1 MNRRTTQSLLG
12 FLICVLCLSAHPVF
26 GAMRAPVP
34 DNNTLQ
40 PIPKLVQPHIS
51 GNVNATTHTTT
62 TSATSQEETVAPQE
76 ASIVSDIKDIQDE
89 KGWPLWAI
97 VVVSLIGL
105 TIVGGILK
113 IIFFPSES

>member
-1 MNRRTTQSLLG
+1 MNKRTTHSLFR
-12 FLICVLCLSAHPVF
+12 FLMCVLCLSAQPVF

-62 TSATSQEETVAPQE
+62 TSSASQEETVASQE
-76 ASIVSDIKDIQDE
+76 PLVVSDIKDTQDE
-89 KGWPLWAI
+89 EGWPLWAM

-105 TIVGGILK
+105 SVVGGILK